1 MPGLLGYISWGLYG
15 FLVLMRPL
23 CFLWS
28 PLCLKVLVVKAFTGF
43 KVSCDPSREA
53 ALGVLELLSSLGP
66 FKFVGLGTGSTL
78 GFFLDAARG
87 SGLSWSVIVSSLD
100 TAFKASSLGFRVL
113 DSKCSGAPEV
123 YVDGAD
129 EVDGAGRM
137 IKGGGGALLGEKIL
151 AFSSPL
157 NVFAVSEDKIVEVL
171 GSTRPVPVEIV
182 KDYALLVVRA
192 VERLGF
198 KVEFRESQGKRGPVL
213 SDWGG
218 VIVDVHTGPMR
229 DPESVDKSLR
239 NIPGVVE
246 TGIFHGLAD
255 YIVVGFREC
264 GYKVLKFERKT
275 GRHRS

>member
-1 MPGLLGYISWGLYG
+1 M
-15 FLVLMRPL
+15 
-23 CFLWS
+23 
-28 PLCLKVLVVKAFTGF
+28 
-43 KVSCDPSREA
+43 SCDPSREA
-53 ALGVLELLSSLGP
+53 SLGVLDLLSSLGS

-78 GFFLDAARG
+78 VFFLDAARG
-87 SGLSWSVIVSSLD
+87 LGVSWSVVVSSLD
-100 TAFKASSLGFRVL
+100 TAFRASSLGFRVL
-113 DSKCSGAPEV
+113 DSRCFDGLEV

-151 AFSSPL
+151 AYSSPL
-157 NVFAVSEDKIVEVL
+157 NIFAISEDKIVEAL
-171 GSTRPVPVEIV
+171 GSKRPVPVEIV
-182 KDYALLVVRA
+182 KDYALLVARA

-198 KVEFRESQGKRGPVL
+198 KVEFRESRGKRGPVL

-229 DPESVDKSLR
+229 DPESVDRSLR
-239 NIPGVVE
+239 EIPGVVE

-264 GYKVLKFERKT
+264 GYKVLKFERKA